1 VTPPLCLSPEEIAE
15 LTAGLRQPHAQA
27 ERLKA
32 DGFWRARVQ
41 RGRVV
46 LERAHYE
53 AVCAGAL
60 PPGQN
65 REDTERPRLRP
76 VTHPQRKAA

>member
-1 VTPPLCLSPEEIAE
+1 MTPPLCLTPEEIAD
-15 LTAGLRQPHAQA
+15 LTAGLRQAHAQA

-60 PPGQN
+60 PPGQ
-65 REDTERPRLRP
+65 RRGDTDRPRLRP
-76 VTHPQRKAA
+76 VANTQSKAA